1 MSYAP
6 TKLYVH
12 SLVEQRHLVPADR
25 TAPSILEARREIA
38 ALRLINAHLIREVAR
53 LKQREAQALRLA
65 DRDGLTGLYN
75 HRRMQELLESAIAEA
90 ALQGQSVGLL
100 FIDLDGFKGINDEF
114 GHAVGDKVLITVGAR
129 IAARTRTGDIVCRY
143 GGDEFVVL
151 LPALPDVGEAAKIA
165 DTIRRRLAVPYCID
179 GHALQLTAAIGVAI
193 YPEDGGSTEALLQ
206 RADSSMYRAKALGAG
221 RRQGPDAE
229 PHGPAAESGALGQDT
244 SRPSRRRGDQ
254 AKARDG
260 W

>member
-12 SLVEQRHLVPADR
+12 SVMEQRHLVPSDR
-25 TAPSILEARREIA
+25 STANILEARREIA
-38 ALRLINAHLIREVAR
+38 ALRLINAHLIREVGR
-53 LKQREAQALRLA
+53 LKQREAHALRLA

-90 ALQGQSVGLL
+90 AELGQGVGLL
-100 FIDLDGFKGINDEF
+100 FIDLDGFKGINDQY

-129 IAARTRTGDIVCRY
+129 ISARTRTGDIVCRY

-193 YPEDGGSTEALLQ
+193 YPEDEASAEALLR
-206 RADSSMYRAKALGAG
+206 RADASMYRAKAHAAGSPRGAG
-221 RRQGPDAE
+221 IE
-229 PHGPAAESGALGQDT
+229 PRSPADDVGHEA
-244 SRPSRRRGDQ
+244 SRPSRRRGDHS
-254 AKARDG
+254 KARGG